1 MYARLLR
8 ISFREHYVTGLIA
21 ITNSHTEQGPDL
33 LSFHPFRVSS
43 SLPEDTAIITNIK
56 MFLRMTK
63 EQEKLESEKRTYI
76 VPTIDLIFDFH
87 IFSSS

>member
-1 MYARLLR
+1 
-8 ISFREHYVTGLIA
+8 
-21 ITNSHTEQGPDL
+21 
-33 LSFHPFRVSS
+33 
-43 SLPEDTAIITNIK
+43 